1 MTSIILDDIAYQPDS
16 AAMLESLRI
25 RPGSSRELEF
35 SEFLEKALSIARPK
49 VIYKVAFIDEKGP
62 GHVLVDGTRLDSRVL
77 RVNLEA
83 VHRVFPYV
91 VTCGQELETWQE
103 THDDFLHRYWVD
115 VIKESAL
122 EAAFQAF
129 ERHLNAT
136 FEPGPVSTM
145 NPGSLEDWPLPQQSP
160 LFGLLGDVE
169 NAVGVRLTE
178 SFLMRPNKTVS
189 GLVFPTTTSFASC
202 QLCPRAVCPNRRAPY
217 DAALFEQ
224 KYAGTE

>member
-1 MTSIILDDIAYQPDS
+1 MTSIILNNITYQPDP

-25 RPGSSRELEF
+25 RPGSSREQEF
-35 SEFLEKALSIARPK
+35 QEFLEHALEIARPK
-49 VIYKVAFIDEKGP
+49 VIYKVAFIEEKGTS
-62 GHVLVDGTRLDSRVL
+62 HVVVDGTRLESRVL
-77 RVNLEA
+77 RVNLDA

-103 THDDFLHRYWVD
+103 GIDDFLHRFWVD
-115 VIKESAL
+115 AIKESAL
-122 EAAFQAF
+122 EAAFKTFDQ
-129 ERHLNAT
+129 HLNET

-145 NPGSLEDWPLPQQSP
+145 NPGSLEDWPLPQQRP

-169 NAVGVRLTE
+169 AAVGVRLTE
-178 SFLMRPNKTVS
+178 SFLMLPNKTVS

-217 DAALFEQ
+217 DAELFEQ
-224 KYAGTE
+224 KYAKTE